1 MQPFTL
7 DKDVA
12 LNALLYIA
20 PKVRD
25 FDMYTILKVM
35 YHADKY
41 HLENYGSFISGDSY
55 IAMNYGPVPSFTY
68 DILKAVKAG
77 GSLALDAEVLE
88 EFKSAFEVKGR
99 HAIAPTRE
107 ADFDFLSKAALESID
122 YSVEVFGHLPFH
134 RLRDLSHD
142 AAYDAANLDSTMD
155 VEEIAKLFPDSSV
168 LIDYLNDLHPG

>member
-7 DKDVA
+7 NKDVA

-35 YHADKY
+35 YHADKH

-55 IAMNYGPVPSFTY
+55 IAMNYGPVPSFAY

-77 GSLALDAEVLE
+77 GSRALDVEVFE

-99 HAIAPTRE
+99 YSFVPTRG
-107 ADFDFLSKAALESID
+107 ADSDFLSDAALESLNH
-122 YSVEVFGHLPFH
+122 SVGEFGHLPF
-134 RLRDLSHD
+134 LKLKDLSHD
-142 AAYDAANLDSTMD
+142 AAYDAADLDSTMD
-155 VEEIAKLFPDSSV
+155 VEDIAKLFPNSDV
-168 LIDYLNDLHPG
+168 LIDYLKDPYPG